1 MTEKEKQL
9 NFDSCAELLFKIAEE
24 KLHISKSD
32 ILSKAQTRVLA
43 DTRRAIMR
51 ILKTKFPYTKVVVL
65 GNLVNRD
72 HSSVSAQMKNHKEL
86 ISTKNDY
93 SDLFFLLNDEFFK
106 YPHQRTDNMD
116 ELISIRENLE
126 RQLNTVNLLI
136 HELNKKST

>member
-32 ILSKAQTRVLA
+32 ILSKAQTRILA

-72 HSSVSAQMKNHKEL
+72 HSSVSAQLKKHQEL

-93 SDLFFLLNDEFFK
+93 SDLFYLLNDEFFK
-106 YPHQRTDNMD
+106 YPHQKTDSMD
-116 ELISIRENLE
+116 ELMGIRDNLE

-136 HELNKKST
+136 HELNKQST

>member
-32 ILSKAQTRVLA
+32 ILSKAQTRISA

-72 HSSVSAQMKNHKEL
+72 HSSVSAQMKKHQEL

-93 SDLFFLLNDEFFK
+93 SELFFLLNDEFFK
-106 YPHQRTDNMD
+106 YPHQKTDNMD
-116 ELISIRENLE
+116 ELISIRDNLE

-136 HELNKKST
+136 HELNKQSI

>member
-1 MTEKEKQL
+1 MKEKEKQL

-32 ILSKAQTRVLA
+32 ILSKAQTRILA

-72 HSSVSAQMKNHKEL
+72 HSSVSAQLKKHQEL

-93 SDLFFLLNDEFFK
+93 SDLFYLLNDEFFK
-106 YPHQRTDNMD
+106 YPHQKTDSMD
-116 ELISIRENLE
+116 ELMDIRDNLE

-136 HELNKKST
+136 HELNKQST

>member
-1 MTEKEKQL
+1 MKEKEKQL

-32 ILSKAQTRVLA
+32 ILSKAQTRILA

-72 HSSVSAQMKNHKEL
+72 HSSVSAQLKKHQEL

-93 SDLFFLLNDEFFK
+93 SDLFYLLNDEFFK
-106 YPHQRTDNMD
+106 YPHQKTDSMD
-116 ELISIRENLE
+116 ELMGIRDNLE

-136 HELNKKST
+136 HELNKQST

>member
-126 RQLNTVNLLI
+126 RQLNTINLLI
-136 HELNKKST
+136 HELNKKNT